1 LTSPDEEV
9 PEDEKEEELPDV
21 EFPSKLTY
29 GEKLMKMKKWQTP
42 KKKKEGE
49 KEDAIGNDLLTMMMS
64 RRAVRKPASNSSG
77 APLHG
82 SLNSKQELGC
92 MAASL
97 CAF

>member
-1 LTSPDEEV
+1 V

-49 KEDAIGNDLLTMMMS
+49 KEDAIGNESADDDDES
-64 RRAVRKPASNSSG
+64 EGGKKAS
-77 APLHG
+77 
-82 SLNSKQELGC
+82 K
-92 MAASL
+92 
-97 CAF
+97 